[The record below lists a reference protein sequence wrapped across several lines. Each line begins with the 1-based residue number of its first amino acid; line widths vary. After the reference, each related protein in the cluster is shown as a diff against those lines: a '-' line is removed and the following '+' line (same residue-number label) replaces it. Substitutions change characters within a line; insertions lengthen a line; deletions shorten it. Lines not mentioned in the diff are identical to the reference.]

1 MVPAPIYESLPY
13 AYVGGGILA
22 PAATG
27 FNPVVM
33 GFSAILV
40 AVGIL
45 VMVLRNRHRAYHPGR
60 GSRQAPPRALNTPEL
75 CRSGFPTA

>member
-13 AYVGGGILA
+13 AYVVGGILA
-22 PAATG
+22 PTATG
-27 FNPVVM
+27 FDPVVI

-45 VMVLRNRHRAYHPGR
+45 VMVLRNRHRAHHRGR
-60 GSRQAPPRALNTPEL
+60 GSRHAR
-75 CRSGFPTA
+75 RRF

>member
-1 MVPAPIYESLPY
+1 MVPALIYESLPY

-27 FNPVVM
+27 FNPVVI

-40 AVGIL
+40 SMGIL
-45 VMVLRNRHRAYHPGR
+45 VMLLRNRHRAYQPGR
-60 GSRQAPPRALNTPEL
+60 GSRQARRRL
-75 CRSGFPTA
+75 